1 MSHLILNPKMSSSL
15 NKKENLFKTL
25 HSFLVATGKLDTTD
39 ANIYV
44 LALNKGTINSSDV
57 SNEFPNVRP
66 NTAIARLKT
75 LAKKGFLESMAKETS
90 SRRPYTVTFKA
101 VHPRIA
107 LKEVLQKTLKLPT
120 LLSQYDEH
128 WEILAE
134 NPRQDTEVWLSKP
147 EKMAARI
154 GASILSGAKQEIK
167 IYSHDCSWFKNLDI
181 QQSIEDACSNGAAV
195 RVVANS
201 PEGTIAKSL
210 VDLKAYLYK
219 CEKCFGSPFCIVDKN
234 WLFLPL
240 QSGTL
245 SKQFSAFRT
254 NDKYLVNN
262 FLSLFETALDS
273 STLWGIKDV

>member
-1 MSHLILNPKMSSSL
+1 MSHLKHNSTLSSSL
-15 NKKENLFKTL
+15 SKKEDLFKTL

-44 LALNKGTINSSDV
+44 LALNKGVINSSDV
-57 SNEFPNVRP
+57 SDEFPNIRP

-75 LAKKGFLESMAKETS
+75 LAKKGFLESVSKETS
-90 SRRPYTVTFKA
+90 NRRPYTVIFKA

-107 LKEVLQKTLKLPT
+107 LKEVVQKTLELPG

-134 NPRQDTEVWLSKP
+134 NPRQDTEVWLSKS
-147 EKMAARI
+147 EKIATRI
-154 GASILSGAKQEIK
+154 GASILSGAKQEVK

-181 QQSIEDACSNGAAV
+181 QQSLVEARSNGATIS
-195 RVVANS
+195 VVANN
-201 PEGTIAKSL
+201 PEKGVATSL
-210 VDLKAYLYK
+210 ADLKVSLYK
-219 CEKCFGSPFCIVDKN
+219 CEKCFGSPFCVVDKN
-234 WLFLPL
+234 WLFLPV

-245 SKQFSAFRT
+245 SKQFSTFRT

-262 FLSLFETALDS
+262 FLSLFETALDC
-273 STLWGIKDV
+273 STIWGKKDV